1 MKLQFDVLVHRHGY
15 EYSGQTLGLH
25 RFAPTEAKL
34 RTALT
39 AGIETTMQAH
49 HDAERNNQRR
59 MIFCGDGTVL
69 LVEWRYGSWGY
80 SIAGAHRDDAGI
92 CSCSSTSATL
102 DEEVKKATEHA
113 AQSYGGVIRVQS
125 I

>member
-1 MKLQFDVLVHRHGY
+1 MKLQFDVLVHRHGW
-15 EYSGQTLGLH
+15 EYSGQTLGVY
-25 RFAPTEAKL
+25 RSATSESKL

-39 AGIETTMQAH
+39 AAIETIMQAH
-49 HDAERNNQRR
+49 HDAERNNLRR

-80 SIAGAHRDDAGI
+80 SIAGAHRDDAG
-92 CSCSSTSATL
+92 SCSSTSATL
-102 DEEVKKATEHA
+102 DEEVKKATDHA
-113 AQSYGGVIRVQS
+113 EQSYGGVVRIQS